1 MEMCYLCNHR
11 KIHAGGTVKVNRKG
25 LPQDGVFPKK
35 GNGKRVKGDVKC
47 MKKDGEEI
55 YFTAWQD
62 NKPVHMLSTFKPY
75 LRKILRKSAALG
87 WKKGEIDSHT
97 LIPAYNHGMGG
108 TDLMDQYNSYYSFD
122 KKGVRWTHRV
132 ITHFLGV
139 TVINARILFNLCN
152 PTIKLTNFEYIDEVV
167 KSLADLD
174 KSFNWNLIEDEP
186 EYWPDPNPRP
196 VVARKGRDASA
207 LPPSTSPE
215 SPEPKGKFHHR
226 NRRAN
231 LEVAVERTEG
241 IHVPSLLPSKNRRRC
256 VFHNNVK
263 QRYFCETCDVA
274 LCMDEV
280 GKESCWY
287 KFHHCGK
294 WGDV

>member
-1 MEMCYLCNHR
+1 
-11 KIHAGGTVKVNRKG
+11 
-25 LPQDGVFPKK
+25 
-35 GNGKRVKGDVKC
+35 
-47 MKKDGEEI
+47 
-55 YFTAWQD
+55 
-62 NKPVHMLSTFKPY
+62 
-75 LRKILRKSAALG
+75 
-87 WKKGEIDSHT
+87 
-97 LIPAYNHGMGG
+97 
-108 TDLMDQYNSYYSFD
+108 
-122 KKGVRWTHRV
+122 
-132 ITHFLGV
+132 
-139 TVINARILFNLCN
+139 LCN
-152 PTIKLTNFEYIDEVV
+152 PTTKLTNFEYIDEVV

-274 LCMDEV
+274 LCLDEV